1 MKFFFFFFLQHNFK
15 KIRNNIEKSN
25 EAGKPR
31 CLTVAGKRILWKH
44 LIDAYKFD
52 QSLTSIHIHEKL
64 KEEHFQL
71 DPALRM
77 RNHLAEDV
85 LDKRMH
91 FLIKVIDTFKHCYIT
106 DFKNT
111 SLIYF
116 KYLQKLLL
124 T

>member
-1 MKFFFFFFLQHNFK
+1 MKCFFFLQHNFK

-25 EAGKPR
+25 D
-31 CLTVAGKRILWKH
+31 GKRILSKH

-52 QSLTSIHIHEKL
+52 QTLTSIHIREKL
-64 KEEHFQL
+64 TKEHFQL

-77 RNHLAEDV
+77 HNHLSEDV
-85 LDKRMH
+85 LDNMMH
-91 FLIKVIDTFKHCYIT
+91 FLIKVMNTFKHCYIT
-106 DFKNT
+106 DLKNT

-116 KYLQKLLL
+116 QYLQKLPI